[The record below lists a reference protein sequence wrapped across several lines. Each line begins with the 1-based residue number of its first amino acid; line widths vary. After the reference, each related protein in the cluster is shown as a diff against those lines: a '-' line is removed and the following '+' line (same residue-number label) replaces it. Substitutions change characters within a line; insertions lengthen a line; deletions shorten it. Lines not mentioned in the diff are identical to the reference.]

1 MAAKIVDIADEI
13 HRELGN
19 PTDLSIP
26 PISYWLTTNLGQL
39 NNLLNLTLTLDEDNL
54 EFSTDLDD
62 QQKVIFKKL
71 YFVHYYN
78 TKVRATLGAAST
90 DSVVEVSS
98 DGARVRKINKNELS
112 KTYLSAKRSEQEELD
127 KLVTAYKITASKPI
141 QVAGDDTV
149 SEANNTR
156 SYNFNRQK

>member
-1 MAAKIVDIADEI
+1 M
-13 HRELGN
+13 
-19 PTDLSIP
+19 
-26 PISYWLTTNLGQL
+26 
-39 NNLLNLTLTLDEDNL
+39 
-54 EFSTDLDD
+54 
-62 QQKVIFKKL
+62 
-71 YFVHYYN
+71 
-78 TKVRATLGAAST
+78 GAAST

-156 SYNFNRQK
+156 SYDFNRQK